1 MKAKKPKLK
10 SKLHSAGNSIFL
22 VQLVFWT
29 VYLLFPQTR
38 KILVTY
44 IDPEIMVNGL
54 REEMRAI
61 CQFSQDMEQFTMKW
75 IDEEGS

>member
-1 MKAKKPKLK
+1 M
-10 SKLHSAGNSIFL
+10 
-22 VQLVFWT
+22 
-29 VYLLFPQTR
+29 LFPPNR

-61 CQFSQDMEQFTMKW
+61 CQFTQDMEQFTMKW